1 MPTAPYNVSS
11 FDIVADSTY
20 HVGDSFLLTFRCNY
34 IFQEGMRDGV
44 ALLAVR
50 YANDSVATRVTHMP
64 SSNDYTIRI
73 DNTINQGIKEVKGY
87 FYLGPGSS
95 DDAKTTLKLLS
106 VYDIHLVRMR
116 ASTKPNGSEND
127 MDKPAGSDSLNTQ
140 NGQLETTQVN
150 TTSEP
155 QKLPEQFKQNI
166 DQPEAIKM
174 NKPLRM
180 LEPQKMT
187 LQQR

>member
-1 MPTAPYNVSS
+1 M
-11 FDIVADSTY
+11 
-20 HVGDSFLLTFRCNY
+20 
-34 IFQEGMRDGV
+34 
-44 ALLAVR
+44 
-50 YANDSVATRVTHMP
+50 
-64 SSNDYTIRI
+64 
-73 DNTINQGIKEVKGY
+73 KGY

-127 MDKPAGSDSLNTQ
+127 MDKPAGSDTLNTN
-140 NGQLETTQVN
+140 NGKLETTQVN

-174 NKPLRM
+174 KNPVRM